1 MVSQAFLMSVLRQL
15 SAWVY
20 VAIVALSLTIHT
32 AASAPD
38 VAKTDAQNPGKL
50 ASNELVLVPS
60 VFVDKSD
67 ASDFGKD
74 IFFPKTKRF
83 QKKVEVPGNMTAVQ
97 QGETALIQSL
107 VLKGVSGNSVRR
119 LAMVNNRTMGEGE
132 VWDYKHLGQVYRI
145 RCEEIK
151 PRSVLISIEGV
162 AEKKELQLR
171 GGL

>member
-1 MVSQAFLMSVLRQL
+1 MHFHRKRHQRCSAILTVLAVMIHSLSVGSETLKP
-15 SAWVY
+15 SVP
-20 VAIVALSLTIHT
+20 T
-32 AASAPD
+32 
-38 VAKTDAQNPGKL
+38 PGKGGP
-50 ASNELVLVPS
+50 NEWVIVPS

-67 ASDFGKD
+67 DPNFGKD

-83 QKKVEVPGNMTAVQ
+83 QKKVEVPGGQTPAQ
-97 QGETALIQSL
+97 QGETLLIQSL
-107 VLKGVSGNSVRR
+107 VLKGVSGNGTRR
-119 LAMVNNRTMGEGE
+119 LAMVNNRTMAEGE
-132 VWDYKHLGQVYRI
+132 LWDYKHLGQVYRI